1 MDTGYKMRTHI
12 SKSLQVRC
20 KTLRKAIDGH
30 NRAAAAL
37 DPPRAPIDWKTISS
51 YQFLE
56 QVELLRDTRDD
67 LRDKRWANPGVR
79 ETIKLMNRI
88 AHAREELDR
97 LNLEVRRLHTAIRD
111 DDNLYTQVIASL
123 DCTNHLRGAV
133 IDFATRQ
140 RRIDEQVLTRIYQI
154 YSLPGFT
161 GVRGP
166 GVRLGGA
173 VPTVV
178 GTPGTAVSS
187 TSRNANASAT
197 LDLQTRHAHQLNDG
211 EDDEGDDIDDEGQEE
226 AANLTEFMT
235 SLALH

>member
-1 MDTGYKMRTHI
+1 MRTHI

-20 KTLRKAIDGH
+20 KTLRKAIDDH
-30 NRAAAAL
+30 NKAAAAL
-37 DPPRAPIDWKTISS
+37 DPPRASIDWKTVSS

-56 QVELLRDTRDD
+56 QVELLRDTRSD

-79 ETIKLMNRI
+79 ETVKLMNRI

-111 DDNLYTQVIASL
+111 DDILYTNVAASL
-123 DCTNHLRGAV
+123 DCNNHLRGAI

-140 RRIDEQVLTRIYQI
+140 RRIDEQVLTRIYQV

-166 GVRLGGA
+166 GTRAGNALRHMPVS
-173 VPTVV
+173 
-178 GTPGTAVSS
+178 TPGIPGSS
-187 TSRNANASAT
+187 TISNTLTLAASHP
-197 LDLQTRHAHQLNDG
+197 DDG
-211 EDDEGDDIDDEGQEE
+211 EEDEEDDMDDEGQEE